1 MSGKIYSHI
10 DKIPSGSASRKV
22 TEGCLVLE
30 GGAFRGLYSQGFM
43 DAMMKAGINMQCTI
57 GVSAGAMAGM
67 NYVAGQIGRSARVNL
82 RYRHDSR
89 YVGIQAVRHNKGL
102 IGFDFVFDGL
112 KESDPFDG
120 KRFFEPE
127 RRFVAVAT
135 NCLTGETEYF
145 EKGHCTNIFHAIRA
159 SASMPYISKM
169 VDIDGKPYLD
179 GGCSC
184 KIPYQWAIDQGFEKI
199 VVIKTRHADY
209 RKNLKKASETSL
221 AHRIYHTHPEFAHV
235 LEQSDAAYN
244 HQCDELEQLAK
255 EGRIYLVS
263 PSVPM
268 RISRLEKDMEKLG
281 HLYALF
287 TILVWG
293 SCCVLTKVKLT
304 AYTPTQ
310 IIPLRMG
317 LAYLTLWALR
327 PRTLKLPWKD
337 ELMFILIGIT
347 GGSVYFFLQNT
358 AAAHTSAAN
367 VSILV
372 SMSPILTVILAQLFS
387 RKGEKLGKLVY
398 IGALVAIVGVVLVV
412 LNGTLSFH
420 LSPLGD
426 LLALAA
432 ALMWAVYSILVKKY
446 TERYDNFLVTRRVFL
461 WAFLTSLPLVL
472 LTDGMPSLSPLF
484 SQPKILISW
493 LFLGVFG
500 NAVCFAI
507 WNIAFKRLGVVVTN
521 NYLYASP
528 FVTVVVGWL
537 LLGEKISWMSILG
550 AVLITLG
557 VIFANKDG
565 SQS

>member
-1 MSGKIYSHI
+1 
-10 DKIPSGSASRKV
+10 
-22 TEGCLVLE
+22 
-30 GGAFRGLYSQGFM
+30 
-43 DAMMKAGINMQCTI
+43 MK
-57 GVSAGAMAGM
+57 
-67 NYVAGQIGRSARVNL
+67 
-82 RYRHDSR
+82 
-89 YVGIQAVRHNKGL
+89 
-102 IGFDFVFDGL
+102 
-112 KESDPFDG
+112 
-120 KRFFEPE
+120 
-127 RRFVAVAT
+127 
-135 NCLTGETEYF
+135 
-145 EKGHCTNIFHAIRA
+145 EKT
-159 SASMPYISKM
+159 
-169 VDIDGKPYLD
+169 
-179 GGCSC
+179 
-184 KIPYQWAIDQGFEKI
+184 
-199 VVIKTRHADY
+199 
-209 RKNLKKASETSL
+209 
-221 AHRIYHTHPEFAHV
+221 
-235 LEQSDAAYN
+235 
-244 HQCDELEQLAK
+244 
-255 EGRIYLVS
+255 
-263 PSVPM
+263 
-268 RISRLEKDMEKLG
+268 LG
-281 HLYALF
+281 HIYALF

-293 SCCVLTKVKLT
+293 SCFVLTKVMLT

-327 PRTLKLPWKD
+327 PKTMKLPWKD

-347 GGSVYFFLQNT
+347 GGSFYFFLQNT

-398 IGALVAIVGVVLVV
+398 IGAVVAIAGVVLVV

-472 LTDGMPSLSPLF
+472 LTDGLPSLTPLF
-484 SQPKILISW
+484 TQPNILISW

-537 LLGEKISWMSILG
+537 LLDEKISWMSILG

-557 VIFANKDG
+557 VILPTRARSNNAMEIRKSTTDDVPAILEIFRAAKAYMAAHGNPTQWGGDYPGLPELLPDIARGDSYVLTENGTVVGTFSFIIGDEPTYQVLLNGRWHADRPYGTIHRLASSGTVRGVSRACFDFCTGLSDYVRVDTHADNRAMQAAIEGYGFRKCGNIYASSGTLRTAYDYVREG
-565 SQS
+565 